1 MREIVLDTETTGLKF
16 TEGDRVIEI
25 GCVEIINRVRSGKYF
40 HCYLKVDKESSAGA
54 LKVHGLTKD
63 FLADKPEFSEIVG
76 EFLEFLADDPLVI
89 HNAKFDLG
97 FLNNELELLNKNKL
111 SNQIVDSLIYARKKY
126 PGQQNS
132 LDALCRRYNIDSSKR
147 VKHGALLDAELLAD
161 VYIELTGGSQTAL
174 ELTKEHKIANAPVK
188 KINFPYREYQLSL
201 AEREAHAAMLE
212 KLPDNL
218 WKNN

>member
-1 MREIVLDTETTGLKF
+1 MREIVLDTETTGLKYS
-16 TEGDRVIEI
+16 EGDRVIEI

-40 HCYLKVDKESSAGA
+40 HCYLKVDKESSEGA
-54 LKVHGLTKD
+54 LKVHGLTKE
-63 FLADKPEFSEIVG
+63 FLADKPEFSEIAA

-161 VYIELTGGSQTAL
+161 VYLELTGGSQTAL
-174 ELTKEHKIANAPVK
+174 ELTKEHKKENYPVK
-188 KINFPYREYQLSL
+188 KIIFPYREYQLSSE
-201 AEREAHAAMLE
+201 EREAHAVMLE
-212 KLPDNL
+212 KLPNNL